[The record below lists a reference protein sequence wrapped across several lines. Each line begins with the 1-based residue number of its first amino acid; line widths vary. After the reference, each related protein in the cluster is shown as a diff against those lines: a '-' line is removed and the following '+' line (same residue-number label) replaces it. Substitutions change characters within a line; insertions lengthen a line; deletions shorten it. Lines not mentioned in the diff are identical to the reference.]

1 MLVHLK
7 VIGTKL
13 VFRRRDRRGVGRA
26 LWEGI
31 YPKGGWSRAYLYV
44 KHRLQRLP
52 GTPEQIARGI
62 GIGVFTAFSP
72 FYGLHFVVAGLLA
85 VLFRANVLAS
95 LLGTFFGNPLTYIPI
110 GASALGIG
118 YALLGQRLDSELH
131 IGFGQMF
138 TRALSELWH
147 NFTAMFTKAQ
157 ADWTY
162 LVEFWHTVFF
172 PWLVGGVAPGIISGI
187 LAYYISVR
195 AIRVYKNRRKGLLTA
210 KLVELRKKA
219 VLKRDEDARL

>member
-1 MLVHLK
+1 
-7 VIGTKL
+7 
-13 VFRRRDRRGVGRA
+13 
-26 LWEGI
+26 
-31 YPKGGWSRAYLYV
+31 V

-172 PWLVGGVAPGIISGI
+172 PWLVGGVAPGIISGV

>member
-1 MLVHLK
+1 MRLRES
-7 VIGTKL
+7 GTKL

-31 YPKGGWSRAYLYV
+31 YPKGGWNRAYIYV
-44 KHRLQRLP
+44 KHRLRRLP

-72 FYGLHFVVAGLLA
+72 FYGLHFLVAGLLA

-110 GASALGIG
+110 RAAALGTG
-118 YALLGQRLDSELH
+118 YAMLSLRMDSELH
-131 IGFGQMF
+131 IEFGQMF
-138 TRALSELWH
+138 IRALSELWY
-147 NFTAMFTKAQ
+147 NFRAMFTVAQ

-162 LVEFWHTVFF
+162 LIEFWHTIFF
-172 PWLVGGVAPGIISGI
+172 PWLVGGVPPGIISGVV
-187 LAYYISVR
+187 AYYISVP
-195 AIRVYKNRRKGLLTA
+195 AIRVYKNRRKGLLAT
-210 KLVELRKKA
+210 KLAELRKKGL
-219 VLKRDEDARL
+219 LKRDENSGL

>member
-1 MLVHLK
+1 MRLRES
-7 VIGTKL
+7 GTKL

-31 YPKGGWSRAYLYV
+31 YPKGGWSRAYIYV
-44 KHRLQRLP
+44 KHRLRRLP

-72 FYGLHFVVAGLLA
+72 FYGLHFLVAGLLA

-110 GASALGIG
+110 GAAALGTG
-118 YALLGQRLDSELH
+118 YAMLSLRMDSELH

-138 TRALSELWH
+138 IRALSELWY
-147 NFTAMFTKAQ
+147 NFRAMFTVAQ
-157 ADWTY
+157 ADWIY
-162 LVEFWHTVFF
+162 LIEFWHTIFF
-172 PWLVGGVAPGIISGI
+172 PWLVGGVPPGIISGVV
-187 LAYYISVR
+187 AYYISVP
-195 AIRVYKNRRKGLLTA
+195 AIRVYKNRRKGLLAT
-210 KLVELRKKA
+210 KLAELRKKGL
-219 VLKRDEDARL
+219 LKRDENSGL